1 MRNSLLPR
9 FLAMTALWLG
19 LTIAPGAN
27 PCAQEIS
34 IGGFVGE
41 PSGVNL
47 RYTSDDAAFMFT
59 AGWSTRRDEGPDL
72 SASIL
77 PFGFKPKLSQNISAV
92 FDLGVGARVTFL
104 EHTEF
109 SIILPA
115 GLSLGFPHPSFR
127 HQLFFNVGPSFA
139 LSPETTT
146 SLYAFAGYRYRL

>member
-1 MRNSLLPR
+1 MRKSLLPR
-9 FLAMTALWLG
+9 FLAMTSLCLG
-19 LTIAPGAN
+19 LTIAPGAG

-41 PSGVNL
+41 PSGFNL
-47 RYTSDDAAFMFT
+47 RYTGDDAAFMFT
-59 AGWSTRRDEGPDL
+59 AGWSTRRDEGPDV
-72 SASIL
+72 SASFL
-77 PFGFKPKLSQNISAV
+77 PLGFHPKLSQNMSTV

-115 GLSLGFPHPSFR
+115 GLTLGFPHPSFR
-127 HQLFFNVGPSFA
+127 HEIFFNAGPSFA